1 LYFQWLK
8 LLEII
13 IIEDMNKH
21 IKFSTLFLSIFLFLA
36 AIDAS
41 QSSELSKERITLND
55 LNQLKDIS
63 SIDVSHSANLMVYS
77 VSSVDEKKD
86 RYRNDI
92 WLLDLNKNKE
102 KILLKGNHWVGKTSF
117 SPDDILLGYLAP
129 GRGKYADYQQIWTI
143 NTKNL
148 VKRQIT
154 RLKANINDFE
164 WSPDGKKI
172 ILVAESKASDEKTKK
187 TSIKTPEPI
196 VIDRYHFKQ
205 DGNDFLGDERQ
216 HLYLLD
222 INSRTTKQLT
232 KGSSNEFLPSW
243 SPDNKKIAYVTKT
256 GDMDRTDNYD
266 IYVLEID
273 SIEDPIQLTTAPG
286 SDSANSR
293 PQWSPDGKKI
303 AYLYGDDSALLWYA
317 LTELAV
323 IDLDT
328 KINSILTKEL
338 DLNTASPQWSDDG
351 QNIYFIIEDNMKS
364 QLAKYSLKD
373 QTISRI
379 TPPNY
384 YISGWAKNYVVRNGK
399 IGLILSNTNSPDEV
413 FFYDEGNLSQ
423 QSHHNSELLS
433 SRKILE
439 TETISF
445 LATDGEEL
453 FGMMIKPDN
462 FDPSKKYPL
471 IIRMHGGPVSQYGLY
486 FSYDWQLFAAS
497 DYVVMAINPR
507 GSSGRGLDFQKVIF
521 ADWGNIDADDISELA
536 DYAISLG
543 YIDENKLGLGG
554 WSYGGMLTNYV
565 IAKDQRFKAATS
577 GAGIANILSGFGD
590 DQYIREYIAEMGTP
604 WDNTETWL
612 RVSHP
617 FLNANKIVTPTLFLV
632 GEKDYNVPLIG
643 SEQMYQALKHLNI
656 PTELVVYPGEH
667 HSFSTPSYN
676 KDVLERYLA
685 WYKKYLN

>member
-1 LYFQWLK
+1 MCFQWLK

-21 IKFSTLFLSIFLFLA
+21 IKFSTLFLSIFLFLT

>member
-1 LYFQWLK
+1 MNNYIKSSILILSV
-8 LLEII
+8 LL
-13 IIEDMNKH
+13 
-21 IKFSTLFLSIFLFLA
+21 SLASI
-36 AIDAS
+36 DTS
-41 QSSELSKERITLND
+41 QSSELSKEIITLND
-55 LNQLKDIS
+55 LNQIKDIS
-63 SIDVSHSANLMVYS
+63 SIDVSQSANLMVYS
-77 VSSVDEKKD
+77 VSSVDEKND

-164 WSPDGKKI
+164 WSPDGKKMV
-172 ILVAESKASDEKTKK
+172 LVAKSKASDEKTKK

-222 INSRTTKQLT
+222 IKSRATKQLT

-303 AYLYGDDSALLWYA
+303 AYLYGNDSALLWYA

-433 SRKILE
+433 SKKILE

-462 FDPSKKYPL
+462 FDASKKYPL

-521 ADWGNIDADDISELA
+521 ADWGNVDADDISQLA

-543 YIDENKLGLGG
+543 YIDENRLGLGG
-554 WSYGGMLTNYV
+554 WSYGGMLTDYV

-577 GAGIANILSGFGD
+577 GAGIANLLSGFGD

>member
-1 LYFQWLK
+1 MSNY
-8 LLEII
+8 
-13 IIEDMNKH
+13 
-21 IKFSTLFLSIFLFLA
+21 IKSSTLILSVLLSFA
-36 AIDAS
+36 AIDTS
-41 QSSELSKERITLND
+41 QCSELSKEKITLND

-63 SIDVSHSANLMVYS
+63 SIDVSHSANLVVYS
-77 VSSVDEKKD
+77 VWSVDEKKD
-86 RYRNDI
+86 SYRNDI

-102 KILLKGNHWVGKTSF
+102 KILLKGNPSIGKTRF

-172 ILVAESKASDEKTKK
+172 VLVAEPNASEKDKK
-187 TSIKTPEPI
+187 IMAITNVNSSEPI

-205 DGNDFLGDERQ
+205 DGNGFLGDERQ

-222 INSRTTKQLT
+222 IKSRTTTQLT
-232 KGSSNEFLPSW
+232 KGNSNEFLPSW
-243 SPDNKKIAYVTKT
+243 SPDNKRIAYVTKT

-266 IYVLEID
+266 IYILELD
-273 SIEDPIQLTTAPG
+273 SIENPIQLTTSPG
-286 SDSANSR
+286 ADSSSSR

-303 AYLYGDDSALLWYA
+303 AYLYGGDPALLWYA

-323 IDLDT
+323 IDVDT
-328 KINSILTKEL
+328 KINSILTREL
-338 DLNTASPQWSDDG
+338 DRNTTSPQWSDDG
-351 QNIYFIIEDNMKS
+351 QNIYFVLEDNMRS
-364 QLAKYSLKD
+364 QLAKYSLRD
-373 QTISRI
+373 QNISRI

-384 YISGWAKNYVVRNGK
+384 YLSGWGKNYAVKNGK
-399 IGLILSNTNSPDEV
+399 IGLILSSTYHPDEI
-413 FFYDEGNLSQ
+413 FFYDEGNLTQ
-423 QSHHNSELLS
+423 ISHQNSELLS

-445 LATDGEEL
+445 TATDGEEL

-462 FDPSKKYPL
+462 FDPLKKYPL

-486 FSYDWQLFAAS
+486 FSYDWQLYAANG
-497 DYVVMAINPR
+497 YVVMVTNPR
-507 GSSGRGLDFQKVIF
+507 GSSGRGLDFQKKIF
-521 ADWGNIDADDISELA
+521 ADWGNVDADDISRLT

-543 YIDENKLGLGG
+543 YIDENRLGLGG
-554 WSYGGMLTNYV
+554 WSYGGMLTDYV

-577 GAGIANILSGFGD
+577 GAGIANLLSGFGD
-590 DQYIREYIAEMGTP
+590 DQYIREYIVELGTP
-604 WDNTETWL
+604 WDNTEAWL

-656 PTELVVYPGEH
+656 PTELVVYPGEY

-685 WYKKYLN
+685 WYEKYLN

>member
-1 LYFQWLK
+1 V
-8 LLEII
+8 
-13 IIEDMNKH
+13 
-21 IKFSTLFLSIFLFLA
+21 SI
-36 AIDAS
+36 DTS
-41 QSSELSKERITLND
+41 QSTELSKEKITLND

-164 WSPDGKKI
+164 WSPDGKKMV
-172 ILVAESKASDEKTKK
+172 LVAKSKASDEKTKK

-222 INSRTTKQLT
+222 IKSRATKQLT

-323 IDLDT
+323 IELDT

-433 SRKILE
+433 SKKILE

-521 ADWGNIDADDISELA
+521 ADWGNVDADDISELA

>member
-1 LYFQWLK
+1 
-8 LLEII
+8 
-13 IIEDMNKH
+13 MNKH

-164 WSPDGKKI
+164 WSPDGKKMV
-172 ILVAESKASDEKTKK
+172 LVAESKASDEKTKK

>member
-1 LYFQWLK
+1 
-8 LLEII
+8 
-13 IIEDMNKH
+13 MNKH

-164 WSPDGKKI
+164 WSPDGKKMV
-172 ILVAESKASDEKTKK
+172 LVAKSKASDEKTKK

-232 KGSSNEFLPSW
+232 KGNSNEFLPSW

-323 IDLDT
+323 IELDT

-433 SRKILE
+433 SKKILE

-521 ADWGNIDADDISELA
+521 ADWGNVDADDISELA

-565 IAKDQRFKAATS
+565 IAKDKRFKAATS

>member
-1 LYFQWLK
+1 
-8 LLEII
+8 
-13 IIEDMNKH
+13 MNKH

-685 WYKKYLN
+685 WYEKYLN

>member
-1 LYFQWLK
+1 
-8 LLEII
+8 
-13 IIEDMNKH
+13 MNNY
-21 IKFSTLFLSIFLFLA
+21 IKSSTLILSVLLSFVS
-36 AIDAS
+36 IDTS
-41 QSSELSKERITLND
+41 QSTELSKEKITLND

-164 WSPDGKKI
+164 WSPDGKKMV
-172 ILVAESKASDEKTKK
+172 LVAKSKASDEKTKK

-222 INSRTTKQLT
+222 IKSRATKQLT

-323 IDLDT
+323 IELDT

-433 SRKILE
+433 SKKILE

-554 WSYGGMLTNYV
+554 WSYGGMRTNYV

>member
-1 LYFQWLK
+1 
-8 LLEII
+8 
-13 IIEDMNKH
+13 MNKH

-41 QSSELSKERITLND
+41 QSSELSKEKITLND

-164 WSPDGKKI
+164 WSPDGKKMV
-172 ILVAESKASDEKTKK
+172 LVAKSKASDEKTKK

-222 INSRTTKQLT
+222 IKSRATKQLT

-323 IDLDT
+323 IELDT

-433 SRKILE
+433 SKKILE

-521 ADWGNIDADDISELA
+521 ADWGNVDADDISELA

-565 IAKDQRFKAATS
+565 IAKDKRFKAATS

>member
-1 LYFQWLK
+1 
-8 LLEII
+8 
-13 IIEDMNKH
+13 MNKH

-439 TETISF
+439 TEPISF